1 MLYNNLKLFLFV
13 CLFIVFNLQ
22 AQNCNNYIKGRVF
35 DKVTSLPLS
44 FVNILIQESL
54 KGTTS
59 DKDGFFILDNLCQ
72 GEIHLIISHIGCDPK
87 KILIDLKK
95 DTLLRIPMSH
105 TLLGAIVVEGEQSSN
120 NYFQSIT
127 SLSRTTIENNSNKT
141 LGELIQNES
150 GVNLMKNGSGIS
162 KPIVH
167 GLYGNRVKI
176 INNDIIQSGQY
187 WGNGHAPE
195 IDPLSA
201 DKITIIK
208 GVSAIEY
215 GAGNLGSVVLLEQ
228 QKIEKEPHLHG
239 QTNYTYESN
248 GRGNNVNLRLEKY
261 SKYFAWR
268 INGTLKKYGDKK
280 SSTYFLNNTGY
291 QEANFSLT
299 LQKSWKEKLFMDIYT
314 STFNTR
320 LGILRGSQVG
330 NITALNI
337 ALNAEIPDK
346 TDSLFRYDIDAPK
359 QEINHHLAK
368 LKLKYFF
375 NENNSIIFLLSG
387 QLNHRK
393 EFDVRRAGRSDIPS
407 LDLLQHTY
415 NSEFKYTHSFKNL
428 WKFKIGNQN
437 IITNNTN
444 DPNTGI
450 LPLIPD
456 YNNWKN
462 GLFSTLSG
470 KINKANFKI
479 GFRYD
484 TELQKVAEISNDLPR
499 RIIRYENNF
508 HNISGLSSVKF
519 NLTSKQ
525 SLAINSG
532 YSERNPGI
540 NELYSFG
547 LHQGVSGLE
556 EGTLSLKKEKALKN
570 TLEYIWYPSSNFS
583 INTLIYHQSFNGF
596 INLIPKQ
603 KENIDGVLVNE
614 IRTTLRGAFP
624 VFKYQQTNANIYGFD
639 ISSQFSIR
647 NSFFGLIKYSFLSGQ
662 DVKNKIPLIYMP
674 SNSIFGSLKYQI
686 NKSNILN
693 KGKFENTEIEINNR
707 FIFEQKNILIGQD
720 FVSPPPSYNLFGL
733 KFSTNLILPNY
744 KIRFFTEFNNLFNVK
759 YRDYLN
765 RQRYFANDLGLS
777 VIIGLNFKF

>member
-1 MLYNNLKLFLFV
+1 MLFSNLKLLIFF

-35 DKVTSLPLS
+35 DDGTSLPLS

-54 KGTTS
+54 IGTTS

-72 GEIHLIISHIGCDPK
+72 GEIHLIISHIGCEPK

-95 DTLLRIPMSH
+95 DTTLSIQLPH
-105 TLLGAIVVEGEQSSN
+105 TVLGTIVVEGEQTN
-120 NYFQSIT
+120 NSDFQSNST
-127 SLSRTTIENNSNKT
+127 LNRTTIENNSNKT
-141 LGELIQNES
+141 LGGLIENES

-167 GLYGNRVKI
+167 GLYGNRLKI
-176 INNDIIQSGQY
+176 INNDIIQSGQV

-195 IDPLSA
+195 IDPLSV

-208 GVSAIEY
+208 GTSAIEY

-228 QKIEKEPHLHG
+228 KKIEKEPHLHG
-239 QTNYTYESN
+239 QINYVYESN

-261 SKYFAWR
+261 SGFFAWR

-299 LQKSWKEKLFMDIYT
+299 LQKSWKEKLFLDIYA

-330 NITALNI
+330 NITALNN

-346 TDSLFRYDIDAPK
+346 TDSLFSYNIDAPK

-368 LKLKYFF
+368 FKLKYFF
-375 NENNSIIFLLSG
+375 NENNSIIFLVAG
-387 QLNHRK
+387 QLNNRK
-393 EFDVRRAGRSDIPS
+393 EFDIRKGGRSVIPS
-407 LDLLQHTY
+407 VDLLQYTY
-415 NSEFKYTHSFKNL
+415 NSELKYTHSFKNS
-428 WKFKIGNQN
+428 WKFKVGNQN
-437 IITNNTN
+437 IVINNTN

-462 GLFSTLSG
+462 GLFTTLSR
-470 KINKANFKI
+470 KKKKTNFKI

-484 TELQKVAEISNDLPR
+484 AELQKVAEISNDLPR

-508 HNISGLSSVKF
+508 HNISGLSSIKF
-519 NLTSKQ
+519 SMTSKQ
-525 SLAINSG
+525 SLTINSG

-556 EGTLSLKKEKALKN
+556 EGTLNLKKEKALKN

-603 KENIDGVLVNE
+603 KENANGELVNE
-614 IRTTLRGAFP
+614 IRTTIRGAFP

-639 ISSQFSIR
+639 ISSQFSTG
-647 NSFFGLIKYSFLSGQ
+647 NSILGLIKYSFLRGQ

-674 SNSIFGSLKYQI
+674 SNSIFGSLKYQLK
-686 NKSNILN
+686 KSKKLN
-693 KGKFENTEIEINNR
+693 KGKFKNTEIEINNR
-707 FIFEQKNILIGQD
+707 FVFEQKNILIGQD
-720 FVSPPPSYNLFGL
+720 FVSPPSSYNLFGFKL
-733 KFSTNLILPNY
+733 STNLILPHY
-744 KIRFFTEFNNLFNVK
+744 KIRFFTKFNNLFNIK

>member
-1 MLYNNLKLFLFV
+1 
-13 CLFIVFNLQ
+13 
-22 AQNCNNYIKGRVF
+22 
-35 DKVTSLPLS
+35 
-44 FVNILIQESL
+44 
-54 KGTTS
+54 
-59 DKDGFFILDNLCQ
+59 
-72 GEIHLIISHIGCDPK
+72 
-87 KILIDLKK
+87 
-95 DTLLRIPMSH
+95 
-105 TLLGAIVVEGEQSSN
+105 
-120 NYFQSIT
+120 
-127 SLSRTTIENNSNKT
+127 
-141 LGELIQNES
+141 
-150 GVNLMKNGSGIS
+150 MKNGSGIS

-261 SKYFAWR
+261 SKCFAWR

-375 NENNSIIFLLSG
+375 NENNSITFLLSG

-470 KINKANFKI
+470 KINKGNFKI

-547 LHQGVSGLE
+547 LHQGVSG
-556 EGTLSLKKEKALKN
+556 
-570 TLEYIWYPSSNFS
+570 
-583 INTLIYHQSFNGF
+583 
-596 INLIPKQ
+596 
-603 KENIDGVLVNE
+603 
-614 IRTTLRGAFP
+614 
-624 VFKYQQTNANIYGFD
+624 
-639 ISSQFSIR
+639 
-647 NSFFGLIKYSFLSGQ
+647 
-662 DVKNKIPLIYMP
+662 
-674 SNSIFGSLKYQI
+674 
-686 NKSNILN
+686 
-693 KGKFENTEIEINNR
+693 
-707 FIFEQKNILIGQD
+707 
-720 FVSPPPSYNLFGL
+720 
-733 KFSTNLILPNY
+733 
-744 KIRFFTEFNNLFNVK
+744 
-759 YRDYLN
+759 
-765 RQRYFANDLGLS
+765 
-777 VIIGLNFKF
+777 